1 MAQPTKIE
9 WTHSSWN
16 PVTGCSKVSAGCK
29 YCYAERMAKRL
40 QAAGLHRYRNG
51 FKVTLQEDIV
61 DLPMRWR
68 KPRLVFAGS
77 MTDLFHEDI
86 PFDYL
91 LRIFETMQKADWHIF
106 QILTKREDRLAEL
119 YKHLPWP
126 ENVWMGV
133 TVESSKEV
141 GRMNILRK
149 VPAAVRFVSM
159 EPLLGS
165 IPVFPTDGINWII
178 VGGESGPNARPI
190 EYRWIVEIRNRCL
203 KNNIPF
209 FFKQWGGINKKKS
222 GSLLDGKYY
231 HEYPPFPERIQQ
243 ESMVLTP

>member
-1 MAQPTKIE
+1 
-9 WTHSSWN
+9 
-16 PVTGCSKVSAGCK
+16 
-29 YCYAERMAKRL
+29 MAKRL
-40 QAAGLHRYRNG
+40 HAAGLYRYRND

-61 DLPMRWR
+61 DLPLRWR
-68 KPRLVFAGS
+68 N
-77 MTDLFHEDI
+77 
-86 PFDYL
+86 
-91 LRIFETMQKADWHIF
+91 FETMRKAHWHIF
-106 QILTKREDRLAEL
+106 QILTKRENRLAEL

-149 VPAAVRFVSM
+149 VPAAVKFVSM
-159 EPLLGS
+159 EPLLGP
-165 IPVFPTDGINWII
+165 IHAFPTEGIDWII

-190 EYRWIVEIRNRCL
+190 EYRWIIEIRNRCL

-209 FFKQWGGINKKKS
+209 FFKQWGGVNKKKS

-231 HEYPPFPERIQQ
+231 HEYPSFPEIIQQ
-243 ESMVLTP
+243 ESLVLAP

>member
-1 MAQPTKIE
+1 MPRTTKIE

-16 PVTGCSKVSAGCK
+16 PATGCTKVSAGCR

-40 QAAGLHRYRNG
+40 QAAGLYRYRNG

-61 DLPMRWR
+61 ELPLRWR

-86 PFDYL
+86 PFEYL
-91 LRIFETMQKADWHIF
+91 LRIFETMQKAHWHVF
-106 QILTKREDRLAEL
+106 QLLTKREDRLAEL

-133 TVESSKEV
+133 TVESSKEIS
-141 GRMNILRK
+141 RMEILRK

-159 EPLLGS
+159 EPLLGP
-165 IPVFPTDGINWII
+165 IPRFPIDGIDWII
-178 VGGESGPNARPI
+178 VGGESGPNARPV

-231 HEYPPFPERIQQ
+231 HEYPAFPKAIQQ
-243 ESMVLTP
+243 ESLVLTQ

>member
-1 MAQPTKIE
+1 MAQLTKIE

-40 QAAGLHRYRNG
+40 HAAGQYRYRNG

-61 DLPMRWR
+61 DLPLRWR
-68 KPRLVFAGS
+68 KPRLVFTGS
-77 MTDLFHEDI
+77 MTDLFHKDI

-91 LRIFETMQKADWHIF
+91 RRIFGTMEKAHWHIF
-106 QILTKREDRLAEL
+106 QILTKREDRLNEL
-119 YKHLPWP
+119 YKRLPWP

-133 TVESSKEV
+133 TVESSREV
-141 GRMNILRK
+141 DRMDVLTK

-159 EPLLGS
+159 EPLLGP
-165 IPVFPTDGINWII
+165 IPDFPTEGIDWII
-178 VGGESGPNARPI
+178 VGGESGPKARPV

-203 KNNIPF
+203 TNNIPF
-209 FFKQWGGINKKKS
+209 FFKQWGGFNKKKK

-231 HEYPPFPERIQQ
+231 HEYPWCTAIIQQ
-243 ESMVLTP
+243 ESLVLTP